1 MAQIIV
7 SGGSS
12 GRRAGL
18 IPVLF
23 LVLFLTGFSAVLFA
37 FDSQPD
43 FLSAELW
50 VELVPPVA
58 ESALEDAGR
67 GTVRPFEE
75 ILPMTA
81 RPLEHDEAVRR
92 LLEEARFVVSGMIY
106 GFRLEYTPMD
116 RERGVEELFSAE
128 PVAVIPWGDPGL
140 RVMDTWQRNG
150 MLFARVRYDLSEA
163 QRLRLKAW
171 SSAVHESAGA
181 SASAPL
187 SMGYR
192 GRMEAHR
199 LAIKAAFREY
209 LRGVERNKPRASAAR
224 AVLSAAPVSAVSAG
238 GYRSTVRIR
247 LDVGEIQSYGA
258 Y

>member
-1 MAQIIV
+1 MAF
-7 SGGSS
+7 
-12 GRRAGL
+12 GRRFRELAGQAGR
-18 IPVLF
+18 IPLFSLALF
-23 LVLFLTGFSAVLFA
+23 LSVPAAALYS
-37 FDSQPD
+37 FDSQAD

-58 ESALEDAGR
+58 ESALEDVER
-67 GTVRPFEE
+67 DTVRSFEE

-92 LLEEARFVVSGMIY
+92 LLEEARFVFSGMIY
-106 GFRLEYTPMD
+106 GFRLEYTPSD
-116 RERGVEELFSAE
+116 RERGVEEHFSAE
-128 PVAVIPWGDPGL
+128 PVAEIPWGDPGL

-150 MLFARVRYDLSEA
+150 MLFARIRYDLSEA
-163 QRLRLKAW
+163 QRLRLRAW
-171 SSAVHESAGA
+171 SSGVHESAGA

-187 SMGYR
+187 SVGYR

-199 LAIKAAFREY
+199 LAVKAAFREY

-224 AVLSAAPVSAVSAG
+224 AVLAGAPVTAVSAG

-247 LDVGEIQSYGA
+247 LDVGEIHSYGA

>member
-1 MAQIIV
+1 MALTAAPGEKE
-7 SGGSS
+7 SGKP
-12 GRRAGL
+12 A
-18 IPVLF
+18 VLTAL
-23 LVLFLTGFSAVLFA
+23 LVLACLMTVPSAALYS
-37 FDSQPD
+37 FDSQAD

-50 VELVPPVA
+50 VELVPPLA
-58 ESALEDAGR
+58 ESALDSGR
-67 GTVRPFEE
+67 DTLRPAEE

-92 LLEEARFVVSGMIY
+92 LLEEARFVFSGMIY
-106 GFRLEYTPMD
+106 GFRLEYTPSD
-116 RERGVEELFSAE
+116 RERGVEEHFSAE
-128 PVAVIPWGDPGL
+128 PVAEIPWGDPGL
-140 RVMDTWQRNG
+140 RVM
-150 MLFARVRYDLSEA
+150 LFARLRYDLSEA
-163 QRLRLKAW
+163 QRLRLRAW